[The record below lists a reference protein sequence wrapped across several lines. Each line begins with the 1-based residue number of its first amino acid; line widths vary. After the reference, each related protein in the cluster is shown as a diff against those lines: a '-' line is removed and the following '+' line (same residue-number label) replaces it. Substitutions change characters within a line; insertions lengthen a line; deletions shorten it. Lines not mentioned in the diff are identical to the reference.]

1 MRRALREYDVLGI
14 KTTVPFFK
22 WMLDQPDFLAARV
35 HTSYLDDV
43 LRAREG
49 RPFTTVDEK
58 LVDIA
63 VIAAAIRQ
71 ASVRVG
77 RVLSDPS
84 NRDAGGR
91 VLSAFAEATADR
103 RRSHASGG
111 WSDPPHH
118 SPAKSGWKTRA
129 RLEGLRR

>member
-14 KTTVPFFK
+14 KTTVPFFT
-22 WMLDQPDFLAARV
+22 WMLDQPDFLAARF

-71 ASVRVG
+71 ASVAAG

-91 VLSAFAEATADR
+91 VLS
-103 RRSHASGG
+103 
-111 WSDPPHH
+111 DPPHH
-118 SPAKSGWKTRA
+118 SPAKSGWKARA